1 MVILLWKPLK
11 YLDSKLDSD
20 HVENGWYRGHS
31 RNNNDSHNYSHS
43 ESEYS
48 YSGNIK

>member
-1 MVILLWKPLK
+1 MTYLLLILLMVILLWKPLK

-31 RNNNDSHNYSHS
+31 HS